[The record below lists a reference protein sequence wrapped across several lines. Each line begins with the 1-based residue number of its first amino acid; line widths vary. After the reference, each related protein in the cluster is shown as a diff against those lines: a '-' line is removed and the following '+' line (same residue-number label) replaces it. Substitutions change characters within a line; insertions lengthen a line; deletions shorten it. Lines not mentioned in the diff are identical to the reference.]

1 MEKKRLFQILSR
13 AQRNDVIR
21 LGERIQQQYPVT
33 IVKKPEKSLTMIRMR
48 EPVKNSLFYLGE
60 AIITEAVVS
69 LGDTVGTAVTM
80 GDDFEKTLH
89 MAIIDAASL
98 NVYARQGMGERGII
112 LGSYNSESRCYN
124 VIAEIYD
131 EYAHGQDVYSMPKD

>member
-1 MEKKRLFQILSR
+1 MLLLTQG
-13 AQRNDVIR
+13 
-21 LGERIQQQYPVT
+21 GE
-33 IVKKPEKSLTMIRMR
+33 
-48 EPVKNSLFYLGE
+48 
-60 AIITEAVVS
+60 IINLER
-69 LGDTVGTAVTM
+69 
-80 GDDFEKTLH
+80 

-98 NVYARQGMGERGII
+98 NVYARQGMDERGII

>member
-1 MEKKRLFQILSR
+1 MLLLTQG
-13 AQRNDVIR
+13 
-21 LGERIQQQYPVT
+21 GE
-33 IVKKPEKSLTMIRMR
+33 
-48 EPVKNSLFYLGE
+48 
-60 AIITEAVVS
+60 IINLER
-69 LGDTVGTAVTM
+69 
-80 GDDFEKTLH
+80 

-98 NVYARQGMGERGII
+98 NVYARQGMCERGII